1 MHKAIGT
8 VVMRAK
14 SEGISKGLL
23 LVCKRARFGVQKGS
37 FWCVKGLLLEGKR
50 TPFEKAIKKTA
61 KTCVALIYYC
71 IFANGRQ
78 LLSKRHNSIINKT
91 EIYYKY
97 E

>member
-23 LVCKRARFGVQKGS
+23 LVCKRTRFGGQKDS

-50 TPFEKAIKKTA
+50 TTFEKAIKKTA

-71 IFANGRQ
+71 IFAIDRQ
-78 LLSKRHNSIINKT
+78 LFSMRDNSIIKET
-91 EIYYKY
+91 
-97 E
+97 

>member
-23 LVCKRARFGVQKGS
+23 LVCKRTRFGVQKDS

-71 IFANGRQ
+71 IFANG
-78 LLSKRHNSIINKT
+78 K
-91 EIYYKY
+91 
-97 E
+97 

>member
-8 VVMRAK
+8 IVRRAK

-23 LVCKRARFGVQKGS
+23 LVCKRARFERQKDS

-71 IFANGRQ
+71 IFANGR
-78 LLSKRHNSIINKT
+78 
-91 EIYYKY
+91 
-97 E
+97 

>member
-23 LVCKRARFGVQKGS
+23 LVCKRTRFGGQKDS
-37 FWCVKGLLLEGKR
+37 FWCVKGVLLEDKR
-50 TPFEKAIKKTA
+50 TPFEKAIKNTA

-71 IFANGRQ
+71 IFANGR
-78 LLSKRHNSIINKT
+78 
-91 EIYYKY
+91 
-97 E
+97 